1 MGVKGFTLRGAF
13 LNHENYGNNCQTK
26 KHYLLN
32 EIFLSV
38 VKEMY
43 KVEYREYGY

>member
-1 MGVKGFTLRGAF
+1 MGVEGLTLRGAIS
-13 LNHENYGNNCQTK
+13 HENYGNNCQTK
-26 KHYLLN
+26 KHWLLN

-38 VKEMY
+38 VKEIY